1 MLTHF
6 SHRSTAFGVP
16 FQGEGASLSVLTLS
30 VLFLGLVSGSSVV
43 RAETAETPV
52 STEAA
57 ATAPAASSEMVAA
70 PGPEPDVASE
80 TAAPE
85 AAAPEATPE
94 ATAPE
99 ATPEAAAPEATV
111 PEDVTPEA
119 TPSETAEQASPVEP
133 VIADRAF
140 ARLVDEA
147 RKLAAKPFVDRS
159 TDLPSAL
166 ADLDYDGYRSIRFR
180 KDRSPWVDQGD
191 FALDLFHLGGFN
203 RKPVRILEER
213 QGRGTPLSYDPT
225 LFDFGGLDLPDSVLA
240 DVPGFAGL
248 RIRATLN
255 DPKSLDDLIVFQGA
269 SYFRALGAGTR
280 YGASARGIAVNT
292 ALAKGEE
299 FPSFTVLQARRP
311 APGAD
316 SVTVLA
322 LLNGPSLTGAY
333 SFTAHPGDPTRVSVD
348 SYLFIREDIAQ
359 LGVAPLTS
367 MFDFGPIDRMGV
379 DDFRPRVHDSEGLAI
394 HTGGDEW
401 LWRPLHNPERLE
413 VNLFMDRNPQGFG
426 LVQRTRG
433 LEAYQD
439 LEARYDLRPT
449 LWIVPKGEWGPGS
462 VRLVEIPTPDETN
475 DNIVAFW
482 TPDSPVLA
490 GQSLHF
496 SYDLFSGMEDERGP
510 LARATDSRA
519 GHYGVPG
526 TDRDQDVRR
535 LGRKWVIDFVGGE
548 LDTLQDMSGLAV
560 EASAG
565 TADMAPP
572 VLVPN
577 PATGGVRVY
586 LDVLARDEGSVNLR
600 VFLTLDGRRVSET
613 WTFQWRPPPQ
623 G

>member
-1 MLTHF
+1 M
-6 SHRSTAFGVP
+6 
-16 FQGEGASLSVLTLS
+16 SLSVLALAI
-30 VLFLGLVSGSSVV
+30 LFSGLLSGSGVV
-43 RAETAETPV
+43 RAEPDETPA
-52 STEAA
+52 SI
-57 ATAPAASSEMVAA
+57 APRDSAEMV
-70 PGPEPDVASE
+70 PGPEPEPE
-80 TAAPE
+80 TVEPETVEPETGEAEMVE
-85 AAAPEATPE
+85 AANPA
-94 ATAPE
+94 
-99 ATPEAAAPEATV
+99 
-111 PEDVTPEA
+111 D
-119 TPSETAEQASPVEP
+119 P

-140 ARLVDEA
+140 ARLVEEA
-147 RKLAAKPFVDRS
+147 RQLAAKPFAARS
-159 TDLPSAL
+159 ADLPAAL

-180 KDRSPWVDQGD
+180 KDRSPWADQGD

-225 LFDFGGLDLPDSVLA
+225 LFDFGGLDLPESVLA
-240 DVPGFAGL
+240 EVPGFAGL
-248 RIRATLN
+248 RIRAALN

-311 APGAD
+311 PPGAD

-322 LLNGPSLTGAY
+322 LLDGPSLTGAY

-348 SYLFIREDIAQ
+348 SHLFIREDIAQ

-367 MFDFGPIDRMGV
+367 MFDFGPIDRVGV
-379 DDFRPRVHDSEGLAI
+379 DDFRPRVHDSEGLAM

-413 VNLFMDRNPQGFG
+413 VNLFLDRNPRGFG

-433 LEAYQD
+433 LDAYQD

-449 LWIVPKGEWGPGS
+449 LWIVPKGDWGPGS

-482 TPDSPVLA
+482 TPDSPVVA

-496 SYDLFSGMEDERGP
+496 SYDLFTGMQEERGP
-510 LARATDSRA
+510 LARVTASRA

-535 LGRKWVIDFVGGE
+535 RGRKWAIDFVGGR
-548 LDTLQDMSGLAV
+548 LDSLQDISGLAV

-565 TADMAPP
+565 TADMAAP

-600 VFLTLDGRRVSET
+600 VFLTLDGQRVSET
-613 WTFQWRPPPQ
+613 WTFQWRPP
-623 G
+623 GRE